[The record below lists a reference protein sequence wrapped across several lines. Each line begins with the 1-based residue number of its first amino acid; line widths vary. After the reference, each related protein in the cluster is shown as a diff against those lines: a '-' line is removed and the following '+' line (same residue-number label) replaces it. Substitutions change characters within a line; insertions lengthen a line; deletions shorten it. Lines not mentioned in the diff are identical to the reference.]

1 MNRTNNKPVVK
12 RIKPIGW
19 LMIGLLG
26 IVGLTLVALLLRP
39 LTADVRT
46 LPMGV
51 AAHATAST
59 ITPYAQSARTALPM
73 ATPLPTGWAQGKGL
87 DGQPN
92 LVPPEDVKQ
101 KIEAVFA
108 TALACNYAEDAEDA
122 SLLASPP
129 RGELCAAALAVTADQ
144 ATVIATPVPNN
155 ARQITRFGTINLSC
169 ASTTR
174 CQIAR
179 AKLGITG
186 MIMDQPQDCAK
197 IKINHAP
204 CLYRQ
209 TVKGLPLYE
218 ILIASM
224 AQENGTWK
232 ITAWR
237 TEELPGP
244 PPSSAP

>member
-1 MNRTNNKPVVK
+1 MNKTKYKSAVK

-26 IVGLTLVALLLRP
+26 FVGLTLVALLLRP

-46 LPMGV
+46 LPEGT
-51 AAHATAST
+51 AAQAVAST
-59 ITPYAQSARTALPM
+59 ITPYAQPTRTALPM
-73 ATPLPTGWAQGKGL
+73 ATSLPTGWTQGKGL
-87 DGQPN
+87 DGQLN

-108 TALACNYAEDAEDA
+108 TALACNYAEEGDDA
-122 SLLASPP
+122 SLLASPL
-129 RGELCAAALAVTADQ
+129 RSELCAAALAVTADQ
-144 ATVIATPVPNN
+144 ATMIATPVPNN

-169 ASTTR
+169 ASATR

-209 TVKGLPLYE
+209 AVKGLPLYE

-244 PPSSAP
+244 PTSSAP

>member
-1 MNRTNNKPVVK
+1 MNKTTHQSVK

-19 LMIGLLG
+19 LMIGLLS
-26 IVGLTLVALLLRP
+26 IVGLALVALLLRP

-46 LPMGV
+46 LPMGIDARV
-51 AAHATAST
+51 SAST
-59 ITPYAQSARTALPM
+59 ITPDAQPARAALAM
-73 ATPLPTGWAQGKGL
+73 ATPLPTGWTQGKGL

-101 KIEAVFA
+101 KIEAAFT
-108 TALACNYAEDAEDA
+108 TALACNYAEDGEDA
-122 SLLASPP
+122 ALLASAP
-129 RGELCAAALAVTADQ
+129 RSELCTAALAVAADQ
-144 ATVIATPVPNN
+144 AIVIATPMPNN

-169 ASTTR
+169 ATVTR

-197 IKINHAP
+197 ININHAP
-204 CLYRQ
+204 CMYRQ

-232 ITAWR
+232 ITTWR